1 LIVEGSLSFDLK
13 SRTDP
18 KPCFKMDYV
27 TVSNRHFSEKFE
39 DMTEATSKDEHRP
52 LKRGCMLKRYTDG
65 LEHSWVVKF
74 LQDLRGRWQGQETSL
89 DQLDTFMNADSTNTS
104 FFLEDIED
112 SRACSWRDKEKSYLM
127 AHFIYPS
134 GEDWDLRKDL
144 FYTVTQLLDD
154 TFPTLS
160 SRSEVTES
168 AINDLSRG
176 KAKSSLPS
184 LDEASSEDEIA
195 GVEADIVHLLL
206 TEFWIA
212 SRDLPF
218 TSVPE
223 NGANSGRKEQHGG
236 QESVGE
242 KARGVKSFQSAQKR
256 PRLLPRTPESDG
268 EDGDSELENPER
280 RRFRGRGPR
289 MPNEFGCPFFKHD
302 PNKHGG
308 RGGCREYSHRIV
320 GNLLRVSTSGV

>member
-1 LIVEGSLSFDLK
+1 MTVEESLSFDLK

-18 KPCFKMDYV
+18 LRFKMDYV
-27 TVSNRHFSEKFE
+27 TVSNRHFSEEFG
-39 DMTEATSKDEHRP
+39 DMAEATSKDKHRP
-52 LKRGCMLKRYTDG
+52 LKRGCMLKHYAED

-89 DQLDTFMNADSTNTS
+89 DQLDSFMNADSANTS
-104 FFLEDIED
+104 FVLEDIED
-112 SRACSWRDKEKSYLM
+112 SRDCSWRDKEKSYPM
-127 AHFIYPS
+127 AHFIYRR
-134 GEDWDLRKDL
+134 GEDWDLCKDL

-154 TFPTLS
+154 AFPTLS
-160 SRSEVTES
+160 SRSELTES
-168 AINDLSRG
+168 AINDLSQG

-206 TEFWIA
+206 TELWIA
-212 SRDLPF
+212 SRDLQF

-223 NGANSGRKEQHGG
+223 NGADSGRKEQHGG
-236 QESVGE
+236 QEGGG
-242 KARGVKSFQSAQKR
+242 KKTRGVQSFQSGQKR

-268 EDGDSELENPER
+268 EDDDSNSKKPER

-302 PNKHGG
+302 PDKHGG
-308 RGGCREYSHRIV
+308 RGGCREYSHRNV